1 VNVDDSSDYN
11 LDDIITTDGGGEFR
25 VIQKVTTTDSPATYN
40 IYLQPIIHTI
50 TASSTLYNKT
60 VAAADALPAIN
71 SVTDPEIST
80 AFGEV
85 IYIENRTSIA
95 RSEDQV
101 ETIKAL
107 INF

>member
-1 VNVDDSSDYN
+1 M
-11 LDDIITTDGGGEFR
+11 F
-25 VIQKVTTTDSPATYN
+25 
-40 IYLQPIIHTI
+40 
-50 TASSTLYNKT
+50 
-60 VAAADALPAIN
+60 LPAIN
-71 SVTDPEIST
+71 SVTEPEIST